1 MKYFRFAFMA
11 IYDNIRTNLLMI
23 IEIVIVLLGVNII
36 VGAYNNRNMLV
47 EPYREILE
55 KTGWYM
61 VNDKNVVNNEPL
73 LDEMKG
79 DLKQVRIFYYL
90 DNMGDIPVRIKIVP
104 DEIIDNMKLSVQS
117 GKWETS
123 SERETVCI
131 SAPNRYG
138 ISAGDV
144 IRTDNIG
151 EIRVSAVLTDPCY
164 IPDFTS
170 WSSMGGVKENFYKK
184 YSAVYYDEEI
194 SDSELLLVMSASEF
208 SETGLEYNASGFKF
222 ILYDENPT
230 AENIAHN
237 EKIIKENYN
246 CGVPLSSI
254 KYRAELDVKNL
265 LNKYLPVAVCAFIV
279 ILIGFINCT
288 AVNTLKQMRN
298 YGILFICG
306 MKWSDCTKICSAYT
320 AIVIFC
326 SVCLSVVAFSVC
338 NIFDISAKLGLQYE
352 SDNIIISAFAI
363 LIIFLLNLIVPAFI
377 INRKTPV
384 EIIREGNL

>member
-11 IYDNIRTNLLMI
+11 IYDNIRMNLLMI
-23 IEIVIVLLGVNII
+23 LEIVVVLLGVNII

-184 YSAVYYDEEI
+184 YSVIYYDEEI
-194 SDSELLLVMSASEF
+194 SDSEIVLIMSASEF
-208 SETGLEYNASGFKF
+208 SEIGLEYNASGFKF

-306 MKWSDCTKICSAYT
+306 MKWNDCTKICSAYT
-320 AIVIFC
+320 AIIIFC

-338 NIFDISAKLGLQYE
+338 NIFDISAKLGLQFE
-352 SDNIIISAFAI
+352 PDNIIISAFAI